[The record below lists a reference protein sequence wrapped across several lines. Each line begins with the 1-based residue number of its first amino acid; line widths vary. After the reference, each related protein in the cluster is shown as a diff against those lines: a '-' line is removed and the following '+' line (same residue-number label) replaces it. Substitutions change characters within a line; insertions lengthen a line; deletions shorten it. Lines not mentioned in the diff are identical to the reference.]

1 MEDRPN
7 TRAQLSGK
15 RRELLDTW
23 LKGKAA
29 RASDST
35 RIQRRSERGRAPL
48 SFSQLR
54 LWFLDQ
60 LVPGSASYLIPMAVR
75 LKGVLDADALEVSLR
90 KLTQRHEIL
99 RTSFI
104 SVEGQPSQIIAP
116 ELAVTLP
123 LVSLKDVAERERETL
138 AYKFIFEESQR
149 PFNLAQAPLWRAKLL
164 KLDTHDHVLLL
175 MMHHII
181 ADEWS
186 LGVLL
191 REVAALYEARAALPE
206 LAIQYAD
213 FAAWQQEWLQGEEC
227 RKQLS
232 YWKNQLAKPL

>member
-23 LKGKAA
+23 LKGKAP

-75 LKGVLDADALEVSLR
+75 LRGVLDADVLEVSLR
-90 KLTQRHEIL
+90 ELTQRHEIL
-99 RTSFI
+99 RTSFVP
-104 SVEGQPSQIIAP
+104 VEGQPSQIVAP

-123 LVSLKDVAERERETL
+123 LVNLKDEGECEAL
-138 AYKFIFEESQR
+138 ARKFIFEESQT

-164 KLDTHDHVLLL
+164 SLDTDDHVLLL
-175 MMHHII
+175 MIHHII

-191 REVAALYEARAALPE
+191 REMAALYEARAALPE
-206 LAIQYAD
+206 LSIQYAD
-213 FAAWQQEWLQGEEC
+213 FAVWQQQ
-227 RKQLS
+227 
-232 YWKNQLAKPL
+232 